1 MIFKKVYLILFWW
14 DILLNFSLPNSDDDK
29 DTPAIKRSD
38 DKGVKYVDYLQLWLE
53 LLPRSLSN

>member
-1 MIFKKVYLILFWW
+1 MYLILFSW

-29 DTPAIKRSD
+29 DAPAIKRSD
-38 DKGVKYVDYLQLWLE
+38 DKGVKYVDYLQVWLE